1 MNQYVLQD
9 RSWKFVRPCKRSR
22 FTSSSGDLFHF
33 GLLELLDSFPM
44 ASVIFVLTE
53 KRKDYDIVLFY
64 TNKLAYVLPL
74 LRPPPPYLSRLC
86 RLFLN
91 LLPLPLKSKCI
102 IYSNLPKCIPTH
114 NYIIC
119 FDWNSH
125 LCSFQSLQFFDD
137 LHISLFSCRILFT
150 RSDSSLLRIIFPALP
165 RSSTTLLRMEENAVE
180 KGFG

>member
-1 MNQYVLQD
+1 MQ
-9 RSWKFVRPCKRSR
+9 
-22 FTSSSGDLFHF
+22 
-33 GLLELLDSFPM
+33 
-44 ASVIFVLTE
+44 
-53 KRKDYDIVLFY
+53 
-64 TNKLAYVLPL
+64 TNLSYILPP

-165 RSSTTLLRMEENAVE
+165 LSSTTLLRIEENAVE
-180 KGFG
+180 KDFVNMLDPWSLISCFFSIENLRLHEMPFLLISYILGWFCSGRIQRTVPQQNV